1 MAAPTVPARKAGPS
15 VGQRVAQ
22 WWTKSAKNLD
32 LFDENQ
38 VDKVKTDPW
47 YMLGG
52 MALLFWYITIA
63 TGTILIFFYVPD
75 ASGPIYQ
82 SWLSV
87 KNILEGEH
95 GFLVY
100 LIRQMHKYGADALIV
115 CLTIRIYRMYFRGEF
130 KNYNQ
135 LSYIVTIIALILAM
149 FSGLTGYLL
158 IWNQRALW
166 ATKVFA
172 TFPTFVDSF
181 HEIPTLAVYFTLP
194 GGFNPV
200 TWLLQNTLGQLQ
212 IGNLTA
218 NFMLAGQSIGPATLT
233 RFYSAHF
240 MLSILAIIAVEA
252 YFARKGRGGK
262 IGEAGGGGGAGRF
275 RRINLPWYG
284 VVFSLVVLTIVS
296 IAVPVD
302 TGSPANYNVTPNPIL
317 SDWYFLGLYQMM
329 KLWKPATAT
338 LQTLLIPLI
347 AFAVV
352 FFDASPERSPWKR
365 PFWTMVGIYALVAW
379 IAFSVLICLN
389 IADIKRDPPWVYL
402 ISMIMLGIGAI
413 WHWVYKA
420 GERRKQKAI
429 EAEKVAKA
437 AALAAAQANQATD

>member
-1 MAAPTVPARKAGPS
+1 MAAPAIPTTKKAAPS
-15 VGQRVAQ
+15 VGQRIAV

-32 LFDENQ
+32 LFDENA

-52 MALLFWYITIA
+52 AALLFWYITIA
-63 TGTILIFFYVPD
+63 TGTVLIFFYVPD
-75 ASGPIYQ
+75 ATGPIYQ

-87 KNILEGEH
+87 RAIMEGEQ
-95 GFLVY
+95 GWIVY
-100 LIRQMHKYGADALIV
+100 MIRQMHKYGADALIV
-115 CLTIRIYRMYFRGEF
+115 MLTLRIYRMYFRGEF

-135 LSYIVTIIALILAM
+135 LSFIVTVIALILAM

-172 TFPTFVDSF
+172 TFPTFIDSF
-181 HEIPTLAVYFTLP
+181 HEIPTIAVFFP
-194 GGFNPV
+194 
-200 TWLLQNTLGQLQ
+200 WLGTILKETLGVLQ
-212 IGNLTA
+212 IGHISA

-252 YFARKGRGGK
+252 YFARKGK
-262 IGEAGGGGGAGRF
+262 GENGGAGRI
-275 RRINLPWYG
+275 RRINLPWFA
-284 VVFSLVVLTIVS
+284 VAVFVFLLVFVS
-296 IAVPVD
+296 IAVPVE
-302 TGSPANYNVTPNPIL
+302 TGSPANPNITPNPIL

-329 KLWKPATAT
+329 KLWKPAVAT
-338 LQTLLIPLI
+338 LQTLLIPAI

-352 FFDASPERSPWKR
+352 FLDASPERSPWKR
-365 PFWTMVGIYALVAW
+365 PFWTMVGIYGLVAW
-379 IAFSVLICLN
+379 LAFSILICLN
-389 IADIKRDPPWVYL
+389 IADIKRDPPFVYL
-402 ISMIMLGIGAI
+402 VSMIMLGAGAV

-420 GERRKQKAI
+420 GERKKQKAL
-429 EAEKVAKA
+429 EAEKVAAAAAKA
-437 AALAAAQANQATD
+437 AAAPVAGD